1 MARPF
6 SLKAEGFRT
15 ASLCAALAVFVPAG
29 LLAKIT
35 LVPVFGLLAV
45 SLLGATALTRTAQLR
60 PMTLPGVVTVVL
72 VVHMTGVLG
81 LLSACSVCSGWA
93 PGKALALA
101 LAVWTASCGAAAGLG
116 VRARRRVAYWLIGG
130 LGAAVAL
137 LLFENATG
145 GMISLRLASD
155 PANQGWP
162 LVRYNRATSALVL
175 LAWPAAGW
183 LWSQGR
189 RGAAWLLIALVT
201 GVACIGD
208 SASAATA
215 ALLAVG
221 IFALACHAPRAVLW
235 CGVAF
240 TAGLAATAP
249 WLFLALPDWL
259 EPLADTVPAT
269 VLHRVEIWHATATAI
284 LDRPLLGHGVDAT
297 RELDLAAIGARPYQL
312 LTANPIHPHSLVLQL
327 WLDLGLVGV
336 VAAGLLLWCTI
347 RRVTALPDPWR
358 SAALAA
364 AAAGVFTALV
374 SYGIWQETWLC
385 IAAITVLAFRAL
397 TGDAGPQGRG

>member
-1 MARPF
+1 MARPL
-6 SLKAEGFRT
+6 SLKAEAFRT

-45 SLLGATALTRTAQLR
+45 SLLGATALTRAAQLR

-72 VVHMTGVLG
+72 VIHMTGVLG
-81 LLSACSVCSGWA
+81 LLSACSACSGWA
-93 PGKALALA
+93 AGKALALA
-101 LAVWTASCGAAAGLG
+101 LIVWTASCGAAAGLDPC
-116 VRARRRVAYWLIGG
+116 ARRRVAYWLIGG
-130 LGAAVAL
+130 LGTAIAL
-137 LLFENATG
+137 LVFEKMTG

-155 PANQGWP
+155 PANRDWP

-183 LWSQGR
+183 LWSQR
-189 RGAAWLLIALVT
+189 RRAAAWLLIGLVT
-201 GVACIGD
+201 GVAWIGD

-215 ALLAVG
+215 ALLAAGVC
-221 IFALACHAPRAVLW
+221 ALACRAPRAVLW
-235 CGVAF
+235 CGIAL
-240 TAGLAATAP
+240 TAGLAAIAP
-249 WLFLALPDWL
+249 WLFLVLPDWL
-259 EPLADTVPAT
+259 EPLADGIPAS
-269 VLHRVEIWHATATAI
+269 VLHRIEIWHATATAI
-284 LDRPLLGHGVDAT
+284 LDRPLLGHGVGAT
-297 RELDLAAIGARPYQL
+297 RELDLAVIGARPYQM
-312 LTANPIHPHSLVLQL
+312 LTSNPSHPHSLVLQL

-336 VAAGLLLWCTI
+336 AGGGLLLWCTI
-347 RRVTALPDPWR
+347 RHVIALPDPWR
-358 SAALAA
+358 STALAA

-397 TGDAGPQGRG
+397 TGDAGPQGRE